1 MKKIYLLTFIIGFLA
16 SCSTT
21 TDVVSNKRIQ
31 KRKYNKGFNFK
42 SHKKSNPI
50 IALNINKKL
59 NTINKEL
66 INNSKVGSNDYLM
79 ASEDLIID
87 QSFKSEF
94 EKLKLLTPVTTKKIN
109 TINLNENNNV
119 NIKALKEIKNN
130 ILNNKTLEEDKI
142 ELISSNKHNKK
153 VKKAVKKIVKSGN
166 NTPLTDD
173 EKLIAIILLVF
184 LGVVGAHR
192 FYLGDIGMGVL
203 YLLTG
208 GLCGIGVL
216 IDLIKLLTDKMEK
229 K

>member
-42 SHKKSNPI
+42 SYKKSNPI

-59 NTINKEL
+59 NTINEKL
-66 INNSKVGSNDYLM
+66 INNSEVGSNDYLM

-87 QSFKSEF
+87 QSLKSEF
-94 EKLKLLTPVTTKKIN
+94 EKLKLLTPVATKKIN
-109 TINLNENNNV
+109 TINLNENV
-119 NIKALKEIKNN
+119 NSKALKEIKNN
-130 ILNNKTLEEDKI
+130 ILNNKTLEEEKI

-166 NTPLTDD
+166 NAPLTDD

-192 FYLGDIGMGVL
+192 FYLGDIGMGIL

>member
-59 NTINKEL
+59 NTINEKL
-66 INNSKVGSNDYLM
+66 INNSKVGTNDYLM

-87 QSFKSEF
+87 QSFESEF

-119 NIKALKEIKNN
+119 NIKALKEVKNN
-130 ILNNKTLEEDKI
+130 IFNNKTLEEEKI
-142 ELISSNKHNKK
+142 ELTSSNKHNKK
-153 VKKAVKKIVKSGN
+153 VKKVVKKIVKSGN

-203 YLLTG
+203 YLLTA

>member
-59 NTINKEL
+59 NTINEEL

-130 ILNNKTLEEDKI
+130 ILNNKTLEEEKI

-153 VKKAVKKIVKSGN
+153 VKKVVKKIVKSGN

>member
-94 EKLKLLTPVTTKKIN
+94 EKLKLLTPVSTKKIN

-130 ILNNKTLEEDKI
+130 ILNNKTLEEEKI

>member
-59 NTINKEL
+59 NTINEEL

-87 QSFKSEF
+87 QSFESEF

-130 ILNNKTLEEDKI
+130 ILNNKTLEEEKI

-153 VKKAVKKIVKSGN
+153 VKKVVKKIVKSGN

-203 YLLTG
+203 YLLAG

>member
-94 EKLKLLTPVTTKKIN
+94 EKLKLLSPVTTKKIN

>member
-50 IALNINKKL
+50 ISLNINKKL
-59 NTINKEL
+59 NTINEKL
-66 INNSKVGSNDYLM
+66 INNSKVGTNDYLM

-87 QSFKSEF
+87 QSLKSEF

-119 NIKALKEIKNN
+119 NIKALKEVKNN
-130 ILNNKTLEEDKI
+130 IFNNKTLEEEKI
-142 ELISSNKHNKK
+142 ELTSSNKHNKK

-166 NTPLTDD
+166 NAPLTGD

-184 LGVVGAHR
+184 LGVFGAHR

-203 YLLTG
+203 YLLTA

>member
-59 NTINKEL
+59 NTINEEL

-130 ILNNKTLEEDKI
+130 ILNNKTLEEEKI

>member
-21 TDVVSNKRIQ
+21 TDVVSNKKIQ

-42 SHKKSNPI
+42 SYKKSNPI
-50 IALNINKKL
+50 VALNINKKL
-59 NTINKEL
+59 NTINEKL

-79 ASEDLIID
+79 ASKDLIID
-87 QSFKSEF
+87 QSLKSEF
-94 EKLKLLTPVTTKKIN
+94 EKLKLLKPATTKKIN
-109 TINLNENNNV
+109 TINLNENKNV
-119 NIKALKEIKNN
+119 NSKALKEIKNN
-130 ILNNKTLEEDKI
+130 IVNNKILEEEKI

-153 VKKAVKKIVKSGN
+153 LKKAVKKIVNSSN
-166 NTPLTDD
+166 NAPLTDD

>member
-1 MKKIYLLTFIIGFLA
+1 
-16 SCSTT
+16 
-21 TDVVSNKRIQ
+21 
-31 KRKYNKGFNFK
+31 
-42 SHKKSNPI
+42 
-50 IALNINKKL
+50 
-59 NTINKEL
+59 
-66 INNSKVGSNDYLM
+66 M

-87 QSFKSEF
+87 QSLKSEF
-94 EKLKLLTPVTTKKIN
+94 EKLKLLTPVITEKIN
-109 TINLNENNNV
+109 TINLNENV
-119 NIKALKEIKNN
+119 NSKALKEIKNN
-130 ILNNKTLEEDKI
+130 ILNNKTLEEEKI

-166 NTPLTDD
+166 NAPLTDD
-173 EKLIAIILLVF
+173 EKLIAMILLVF

-192 FYLGDIGMGVL
+192 FYLGDIGMGIL

>member
-42 SHKKSNPI
+42 SYKKSNPI

-59 NTINKEL
+59 NTINEKL
-66 INNSKVGSNDYLM
+66 INNSEVGSNDYLM

-87 QSFKSEF
+87 QSLKSEF
-94 EKLKLLTPVTTKKIN
+94 EKLKLLAPVATKKIN
-109 TINLNENNNV
+109 TINLNENV
-119 NIKALKEIKNN
+119 NSKALKEIKNN
-130 ILNNKTLEEDKI
+130 ILNNKTLEEEKI

-166 NTPLTDD
+166 NAPLTDD

-192 FYLGDIGMGVL
+192 FYLGDIGMGIL

>member
-21 TDVVSNKRIQ
+21 TDVVSNKKIQ

-59 NTINKEL
+59 NTINEKL
-66 INNSKVGSNDYLM
+66 INNSKVGSNDYFM
-79 ASEDLIID
+79 ASKDLIINK
-87 QSFKSEF
+87 SLKSEF
-94 EKLKLLTPVTTKKIN
+94 ENLKLFNPVNTKKIN

-119 NIKALKEIKNN
+119 NIKAFKEIKNN
-130 ILNNKTLEEDKI
+130 IVNNKTLEEEKI
-142 ELISSNKHNKK
+142 ELISSNKNNKK
-153 VKKAVKKIVKSGN
+153 VKKAVKKIVNSGN
-166 NTPLTDD
+166 NAPLTDD